1 MKVTTVQED
10 KVEHNAA
17 VLIGAKPDRLRD
29 SLQFLLKTM
38 PGINIVGPADDSSL
52 MLRLISEHHPALV
65 VLDTNLPGE
74 EMTTVLR
81 RIKANGSRN
90 RCLVLSDTF
99 EQQRRAK
106 SAGADVALVKGFSA
120 AEFFEV
126 MEKLLPRQQ
135 NYSFQQNR

>member
-1 MKVTTVQED
+1 MHKENMVKEEI
-10 KVEHNAA
+10 EHRSP
-17 VLIGAKPDRLRD
+17 VLIAAKPDRLRD

-52 MLRLISEHHPALV
+52 TLRLISEHRPALV
-65 VLDTNLPGE
+65 LLDSNLPGE

-81 RIKANGSRN
+81 RIKANGSRSH
-90 RCLVLSDTF
+90 CLVLSDTF

-120 AEFFEV
+120 AKLFEV
-126 MEKLLPRQQ
+126 MEKLLSER
-135 NYSFQQNR
+135 QNRQSS